1 MAQNREKNQ
10 TPPAPLTRF
19 GGAGRFGRKEKPMNA
34 KETIIRLW
42 TYFDT
47 QRRPLAMVLIA
58 VIIHTSLLIFVPYL
72 VGRAIDTFT
81 SLDGDLNT
89 HALLHVL
96 LVLMM
101 VHLLGLVLSLYQ
113 GWSVAK
119 LSQQIVKSMRD
130 ILFMKLQKLPISFF
144 DTRSHGEMMSRLTN
158 DIDNVSSTVSGSL
171 TALISGVLTLFGT
184 FIMMLVLS
192 PLLTVAALTIIPL
205 VFLLTKFVAKTT
217 SKLFRA
223 QQKKLGELN
232 GMIEESIAGVEVVR
246 AFNQE
251 ANFLSQFEK
260 TNHELRTIGVKAMI
274 FSGFLMPLM
283 NVIANFGFA
292 VVTVLGGVLAIRGNL
307 TVGVI
312 AAFLTYSRQFSRPL
326 NEIANIFNTLQS
338 AVAGAERVFQIM
350 DEQEERLDA
359 ADAIQAG
366 QFAGAVEFKDVHFG
380 YEAGNPIIKNVN
392 FKISAGQ
399 TVALVGPTGA
409 GKTTIVNLLTRFY
422 EVNAGQILID
432 GIDINQYTRVS
443 LRQNFGMVLQDTYLF
458 SGTIKENIRYGN
470 LKATDE
476 DIIQAATKAASHSFI
491 AALPDGYHTKL
502 IEGGSNL
509 SQGQRQLL
517 AITRAILAN
526 PSILILDEAT
536 SSIDTRTEIK
546 IQKALLELM
555 KGRTSFVIAHRLS
568 TIREADVIMVID
580 NGEITELGTH
590 EALLERKGFYANM
603 YLKQMNFEE

>member
-1 MAQNREKNQ
+1 MAQNKEKAQ
-10 TPPAPLTRF
+10 TTPAPVMRF
-19 GGAGRFGRKEKPMNA
+19 GGAGRFGKKDKPMNA
-34 KETIIRLW
+34 KETLKRLW
-42 TYFDT
+42 TYFHA
-47 QRRPLAMVLIA
+47 QRRPLIKILIA
-58 VIIHTSLLIFVPYL
+58 VIIHTTLLIFVPFL
-72 VGRAIDTFT
+72 VGRAIDAFT
-81 SLDGDLNT
+81 SLDGGINMPMLY
-89 HALLHVL
+89 HILLIL
-96 LVLMM
+96 IT
-101 VHLLGLVLSLYQ
+101 VHLLGFLLSVYQ
-113 GWSVAK
+113 GWSMAK
-119 LSQQIVKSMRD
+119 LSQQIVKNMRD
-130 ILFMKLQKLPISFF
+130 VLFEKLQKLPISFF
-144 DTRSHGEMMSRLTN
+144 DARSHGEMMSRLTN
-158 DIDNVSSTVSGSL
+158 DIDNVSSTISSSL
-171 TALISGVLTLFGT
+171 TALTSGLLTLFGT
-184 FIMMLVLS
+184 LIMMLILS
-192 PLLTVAALTIIPL
+192 PLLTLAALTIIPL

-223 QQKKLGELN
+223 QQKTLGELN

-251 ANFLSQFEK
+251 TNFLSQFEI
-260 TNHELRTIGVKAMI
+260 TNHKLRKIGVKAMI

-292 VVTVLGGVLAIRGNL
+292 VVTVLGGIFAIRGNIS
-307 TVGVI
+307 VGVI

-338 AVAGAERVFQIM
+338 AIAGAERVFQIM
-350 DEQEERLDA
+350 DEEEELSDDA
-359 ADAIQAG
+359 QAIEAG
-366 QFAGAVEFKDVHFG
+366 QFAGDVEFKGVYFG
-380 YEAGNPIIKNVN
+380 YDSKQAIIKNVN
-392 FKISAGQ
+392 LNVVAGQ

-422 EVNAGQILID
+422 EINAGKILID
-432 GIDINQYTRVS
+432 GVDINQYTRVS

-470 LKATDE
+470 LDATDE
-476 DIIQAATKAASHSFI
+476 EIIQAATKAASHSFI
-491 AALPDGYHTKL
+491 KALPDGYNTQL

-517 AITRAILAN
+517 AITRAILAD

-546 IQKALLELM
+546 IQNALLELM

-580 NGEITELGTH
+580 DGEIKELGTH
-590 EALLERKGFYANM
+590 NELLEKDGFYAGM
-603 YLKQMNFEE
+603 YLKQMNFL